1 MSVGPEDPKVPFR
14 EESMKRISRL
24 AVSAALS
31 VGMIVGSGGV
41 ALASGHGNQ
50 NGKGASHKPSPT
62 TLTGTVACNMHGV
75 IVIGTNG
82 YVRIHALLTPKKG
95 AKGAACTLSGGMTGE
110 TAPRT
115 GVLNI
120 SAGSRT
126 APTTTVSEPSSTTTP
141 ACPPMPSTTQAMSG
155 GTVMWLPRAK
165 VAPTNFSLSTGTIAS
180 SNEHLLLTFSAGTT
194 SATGAFA
201 STSVSLSL
209 TSRALA
215 TALAQ
220 RCVHEFWVIP
230 FTGTV
235 SL

>member
-1 MSVGPEDPKVPFR
+1 
-14 EESMKRISRL
+14 MKRISQL

-41 ALASGHGNQ
+41 ALATGHGNQ

-95 AKGAACTLSGGMTGE
+95 AACTLTGGTTKE
-110 TAPRT
+110 AAPRT

-126 APTTTVSEPSSTTTP
+126 APTTTISVPSSTTLP
-141 ACPPMPSTTQAMSG
+141 ACPQMPSTTQAMSG

-165 VAPTNFSLSTGTIAS
+165 VAPTNFSLPTGTIS
-180 SNEHLLLTFSAGTT
+180 PMNGHLTFIFLAGTT
-194 SATGAFA
+194 SATGSFA
-201 STSVSLSL
+201 STSVSLSF